1 MRKTPLLALVAL
13 GGVAVAQPAARPA
26 SVPVTLAQV
35 QVPQGSSAQLVHVH
49 TRDFPAGIETGWH
62 IHPGTEVAYVAAGEM
77 SLTTPQGVRRL
88 RAGDSFVMPRGAPH
102 NAASVGQGTAKVVIT
117 LVIDAGAPPR
127 QAVSPPTG
135 GAAPR

>member
-35 QVPQGSSAQLVHVH
+35 QVPQGSATQLVHVH
-49 TRDFPAGIETGWH
+49 TRDFPAGIQTGWH
-62 IHPGTEVAYVAAGEM
+62 VHPGTEVAYVTQGEI

-88 RAGDSFVMPRGAPH
+88 RPGDSFVMPRGAPH
-102 NAASVGQGTAKVVIT
+102 NAATVGQGTAKVLIT

-135 GAAPR
+135 SAPRP